1 MSRLMKLASYA
12 AAPKFTFAARHP
24 KRAAIAKAG
33 QWALGR
39 VTPKRSKPAIGTMA
53 LKGLGAAA
61 VALPVGLWLGR
72 KGRRADPIQARG

>member
-1 MSRLMKLASYA
+1 MNRIMKLASYA
-12 AAPKFTFAARHP
+12 AAPKLTFAARHP

-39 VTPKRSKPAIGTMA
+39 MMPSRRKPGYGAMA

-61 VALPVGLWLGR
+61 VALPVGMWLGR
-72 KGRRADPIQARG
+72 KKRG